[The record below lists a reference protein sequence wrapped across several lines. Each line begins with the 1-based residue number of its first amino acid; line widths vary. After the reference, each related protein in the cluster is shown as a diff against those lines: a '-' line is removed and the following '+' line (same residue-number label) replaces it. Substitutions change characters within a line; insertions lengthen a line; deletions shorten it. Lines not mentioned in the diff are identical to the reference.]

1 MPVYKL
7 LVSTCLKSNHENTFW
22 ASALFDIPIV
32 WLYKPKI
39 KVLFNFFFICL
50 KTCDSEATCGFHGS
64 SQQNQQN
71 GSKKRT
77 VVILPLKFYNLSS
90 PRKTQLKGEIS
101 NKMCSCQLKEL
112 CLQRL
117 KVFIWQ
123 LAFQKMYFLFLF
135 FRITEGFVTYFY
147 IRWGPLGSDGRI
159 LSCIGTCTC
168 PTQIHGQQWECTEGT
183 KMQRKTRGDYHHR
196 KKIYGKTNSMVVIYK
211 SFRWGRGSKRQ

>member
-1 MPVYKL
+1 M
-7 LVSTCLKSNHENTFW
+7 
-22 ASALFDIPIV
+22 PIV
-32 WLYKPKI
+32 WLYEPKM

-50 KTCDSEATCGFHGS
+50 KTQQVCDSEATCGFRGS

-90 PRKTQLKGEIS
+90 PRKTQLKGGIS

-112 CLQRL
+112 SLQRL

-123 LAFQKMYFLFLF
+123 LAFQKMYFLFPF
-135 FRITEGFVTYFY
+135 FFCITEGFVTYFY

-159 LSCIGTCTC
+159 PSCTGTCTC
-168 PTQIHGQQWECTEGT
+168 PTQIHGQQWGCTGGAKKCRERQEEIIT
-183 KMQRKTRGDYHHR
+183 TEKKNIWEDQLDDCRKQRFQMR
-196 KKIYGKTNSMVVIYK
+196 
-211 SFRWGRGSKRQ
+211 